1 MTIDTDNQSSS
12 VSRRTLL
19 KSSAAIAAVSLAS
32 GVAFHPSRAVA
43 ANHRVRKNVTRM
55 LSTDPF
61 FVDYAD
67 AITAMHELQTASP
80 GDRRSWR
87 NQALIHL
94 RYCPHGFSD
103 FLAWHR
109 HYINYFEQI
118 CGAMIGKPDFA
129 LPYWDWTS
137 NGGKLP
143 APFFDNTSLNVTFWS
158 DPSSATEINVPAGL
172 SVGVATSGLR
182 SITATTGL
190 LEDPIR
196 GGSFTTSSI
205 RSIQKLDNFSNFQSR
220 LEGSP
225 HNNVHIITG
234 APNGHMYS
242 YMSPL
247 DPCFWLHHC
256 NVDRIWAEWQKAGN
270 ITPTQA
276 QLYNGQFVDAAGT
289 AQNVGASSTPDFE
302 SMGYTYDTLVDQQ
315 NITEAT
321 RLNLVTSNFQSIFEN
336 QSIDNAVVSL
346 GAAANTVVSF
356 PQVITSIKVK
366 TNDLI
371 PNLFASRKFRPATM
385 FGNKRIAVE
394 QRRILARLKNIKV
407 KGDVRKLLVNV
418 FVNCPSYLSSET
430 PYMDEYYADSF
441 SFFGI
446 PGSDGIYHS
455 GGFLVDITEPL
466 RRQAGDGRI
475 ATDDVRVQL
484 VPVPAADGVSTE
496 GIEFIVGTVEVF
508 SV

>member
-1 MTIDTDNQSSS
+1 MTITKDSQEK

-19 KSSAAIAAVSLAS
+19 KSGAAIATVSLAV
-32 GVAFHPSRAVA
+32 GVAFHSRRAVA
-43 ANHRVRKNVTRM
+43 ADLRIRKNVTEM
-55 LSTDPF
+55 MATDPF
-61 FVDYAD
+61 FTDYAD
-67 AITAMHELQTASP
+67 AIKAMHELQSNSP
-80 GDRRSWR
+80 SDQRNWR

-94 RYCPHGFSD
+94 KFCPHGFSD

-109 HYINYFEQI
+109 HYISYFEQI
-118 CGAMIGKPDFA
+118 CGALIGKPNFA

-137 NGGKLP
+137 KLGKLP
-143 APFFDNTSLNVTFWS
+143 APFFDGNPLNVTHWS
-158 DPSSATEINVPAGL
+158 DPSDAKDVNLPSGRTV
-172 SVGVATSGLR
+172 SVATSGLR
-182 SITATTGL
+182 GITATRGL

-225 HNNVHIITG
+225 HNNAHVITG
-234 APNGHMYS
+234 AQNGHMS
-242 YMSPL
+242 NYMSPL

-270 ITPTQA
+270 ITLGQS
-276 QLYNGQFVDAAGT
+276 QLYNEQFVDEFGV
-289 AQNVGASSTPDFE
+289 AQNVGAASTADFE
-302 SMGYTYDTLVDQQ
+302 SMGFTYDTLVDEQ
-315 NITEAT
+315 NIAT
-321 RLNLVTSNFQSIFEN
+321 ANKLNVVTSDFQSIFEN
-336 QSIDNAVVSL
+336 QQIENAVVSL
-346 GAAANTVVSF
+346 GAVANTEISF
-356 PQVITSIKVK
+356 PQAVTSIKVNTK
-366 TNDLI
+366 DLI
-371 PNLFASRKFRPATM
+371 PNLFASRKFRPATL
-385 FGNKRIAVE
+385 FGTKRIAVE

-418 FVNCPSYLSSET
+418 FVNCPSYLSPET

-455 GGFLVDITEPL
+455 SGFLVDITDPL

-475 ATDDVRVQL
+475 ATDEVRVQL
-484 VPVPAADGVSTE
+484 VPIPVANGVFIDGV
-496 GIEFIVGTVEVF
+496 EFTVGSVEVF